1 MAISY
6 STIVQALQNAQIQAA
21 NKSYADR
28 YICLKDGVELICNM
42 ISDEMKKDKEK
53 PQ

>member
-6 STIVQALQNAQIQAA
+6 STIIQALQNAQMQAST
-21 NKSYADR
+21 KSYSDR
-28 YICLKDGVELICNM
+28 YICLKDGVELICKM

-53 PQ
+53 SE

>member
-6 STIVQALQNAQIQAA
+6 STIVQALQNAQIQAQEKA
-21 NKSYADR
+21 FADR
-28 YICLKDGVELICNM
+28 YVSLRDGVNIICKM

-53 PQ
+53 SA